1 MLLQFTIENTGNSNI
16 EMVDDVSDKMES
28 REKVLFEAIDLIESF
43 ALLEND
49 DIAKQL
55 RKHAAQLNALFTSL
69 SRFFFICEYKF
80 TVENKKQKKTFTR
93 HLSTLGC
100 LGQT

>member
-55 RKHAAQLNALFTSL
+55 RKHAAQLSALFTSL
-69 SRFFFICEYKF
+69 SRFFLYVNINLQLKIK
-80 TVENKKQKKTFTR
+80 NKKK
-93 HLSTLGC
+93 HSPGI
-100 LGQT
+100 

>member
-1 MLLQFTIENTGNSNI
+1 
-16 EMVDDVSDKMES
+16 MVDDMSDKMES

-43 ALLEND
+43 APLEND

-55 RKHAAQLNALFTSL
+55 RKHTAQLNALFTSL
-69 SRFFFICEYKF
+69 SRFFCFFLYEYKF

-93 HLSTLGC
+93 HLST
-100 LGQT
+100 

>member
-1 MLLQFTIENTGNSNI
+1 
-16 EMVDDVSDKMES
+16 MVDDVSDKMES

-55 RKHAAQLNALFTSL
+55 RKHAAQLSALFTSL
-69 SRFFFICEYKF
+69 SRFFLYVNINLQLKIK
-80 TVENKKQKKTFTR
+80 NKKK
-93 HLSTLGC
+93 HSPGI
-100 LGQT
+100 